1 MAWHLALVAVLLMLS
16 TLASGQDL
24 GSVQTSDVNQINELS
39 DLIREKTA
47 ERDFLREVITNSGA
61 NPSVEDEEKLSAVVE
76 DLESLR
82 ESLLF
87 AVLGDSVNVSSLNKV
102 VEEETTWQEDVV
114 EILKPLADTLKTVT
128 RRPREA
134 ANLREE
140 IALIDQNLVA
150 VTTALNTISG
160 IDENQLNDNSTAAIL
175 NFRGTWS
182 QEVAQLK
189 QDKLLAESQ
198 LRLLANES
206 KTDWSDIWL
215 NAKSFLLGRG
225 LTIILAAIAAI
236 IVWAV
241 MRLMWWIYST
251 KIASKRIRRQSTVYR
266 LVAYSYY
273 FATGIVIITA
283 VLFTLW
289 LREDLLLLAIS
300 FLALIGLVLGFR
312 QYLPNYV
319 NEARLLLN
327 LGSVREDE
335 RVVYEGLPWQVM
347 SLNIQSVLR
356 NPALDG
362 VIRLPLKTL
371 GTLSSR
377 PIKNNLWFPTKK
389 GDFVKLPDGMFG
401 RINCQ
406 TPDLVEISVLG
417 GITITYP
424 TQEFYSL
431 KVLNFTGDE
440 SFGVSTTFGLD
451 YSLQAISLTTVPDT
465 LRKAVQGALDDAG
478 YRSYQKSLLVELS
491 SANESSLDYIV
502 FVTVSSEIA
511 GDYFKLQRLLVHT
524 CVNTAN
530 ANNWAIPFPQLTVHQ
545 PDNSLSV
552 ELGNFNSPEQQ

>member
-1 MAWHLALVAVLLMLS
+1 MVRQLSLVALLLVVT
-16 TLASGQDL
+16 TLASAQ
-24 GSVQTSDVNQINELS
+24 SANTSATVDVNQINELS
-39 DLIREKTA
+39 DLIQQKTVQ
-47 ERDFLREVITNSGA
+47 RNFLREVLNNSGA
-61 NPSVEDEEKLSAVVE
+61 NPSAEDEENLSTVVE

-87 AVLGDSVNVSSLNKV
+87 AVLGESVNVSSLNQA

-128 RRPREA
+128 HRPREA
-134 ANLREE
+134 ARLREE
-140 IALIDQNLVA
+140 IELLDQNLVA
-150 VTTALNTISG
+150 VTTALNTISEVDG
-160 IDENQLNDNSTAAIL
+160 NGLNDNSTAAMENYTRI
-175 NFRGTWS
+175 WS
-182 QEVAQLK
+182 QEIAQLK
-189 QDKLLAESQ
+189 QDRLLAESQ

-206 KTDWSDIWL
+206 RTNWSDVWASA
-215 NAKSFLLGRG
+215 NSFLLGRG
-225 LTIILAAIAAI
+225 LTIVLAAISAI
-236 IVWAV
+236 LAWAV

-266 LVAYSYY
+266 LAAYSYY
-273 FATGIVIITA
+273 IATGFVIITA

-300 FLALIGLVLGFR
+300 FVALVGVALGFR

-327 LGSVREDE
+327 VGSVKEDE
-335 RVVYEGLPWQVM
+335 RVVYDGLPWQVM

-362 VIRLPLKTL
+362 VIRLPLKIL

-389 GDFVKLPDGMFG
+389 GDLVLLPDGMFG

-417 GITITYP
+417 GITLTYP
-424 TQEFYSL
+424 TKEFYSL
-431 KVLNFTGDE
+431 KVLNLTGAE
-440 SFGVSTTFGLD
+440 TFGVSTTFGLD

-465 LRKAVQGALDDAG
+465 LRSAVQGALEDAG
-478 YRSYQKSLLVELS
+478 YNKDVKNLLVELS

-502 FVTVSSEIA
+502 FVTLSSEVA
-511 GDYFKLQRLLVHT
+511 ADYFKVQRLLVHT
-524 CVNTAN
+524 CINVAN
-530 ANNWAIPFPQLTVHQ
+530 ANNWSIPFPQLTVHQ
-545 PDNSLSV
+545 PDNSLSPMPV
-552 ELGNFNSPEQQ
+552 IPNPPAQQ